1 MGPCFSGLRAVELG
15 IIEPG
20 VGSSRV
26 SVDAQRYSLTG
37 ELACLVAAGPDL
49 RRRLNN
55 YLE

>member
-1 MGPCFSGLRAVELG
+1 MGSCFSGLRAVELG